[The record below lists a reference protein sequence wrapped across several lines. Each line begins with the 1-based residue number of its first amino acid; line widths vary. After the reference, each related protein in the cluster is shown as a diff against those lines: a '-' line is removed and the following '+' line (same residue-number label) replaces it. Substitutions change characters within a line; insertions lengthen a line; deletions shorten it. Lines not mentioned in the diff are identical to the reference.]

1 MFATLAGV
9 MVVALVGS
17 LPAARSGIRLP
28 LVLGELLA
36 GIVVG
41 VSGLGWVDASEPTLD
56 AVAQVGFAL
65 VMFVAG
71 THVPIRD
78 ARLRPALWR
87 GLVRAVLVGVLAVP
101 AGIGIARLFDAPH
114 PALFAV
120 LIASS
125 SAALVLP
132 IVDAAGIDG
141 PELLPLLVQVAVADT
156 VCIVALPLVIDPPRA
171 LRAGLGAVAVIAC
184 AAVVFVAL
192 RQLERTGMRRR
203 VHHVSKERKLAIELR
218 VSLTVLF
225 ALGALAVW
233 THVSV
238 MLAGFALGLA
248 VAAVG
253 EPRRLAGQLFAV
265 TEGFFAPVFY
275 VWIGASIDV
284 RALWEEPSRIGLG
297 VALGTAAVLVH
308 LVPRATGQPFALGAL
323 SATQLGIPLAA
334 VTIGVAGGLL
344 SQADAAA
351 LVLGA
356 LATIV
361 AAAIAAA
368 VAAPRRHPGPD
379 AQSPDA

>member
-1 MFATLAGV
+1 MFETLALV

-28 LVLGELLA
+28 LVLGELFA
-36 GIVVG
+36 GIVIG
-41 VSGLGWVDASEPTLD
+41 VSGFGWIDAGEPTLD

-78 ARLRPALWR
+78 ARLRPALWK
-87 GLVRAVLVGVLAVP
+87 GIARAALVGLLAVP
-101 AGIGIARLFDAPH
+101 AGIGLARLFDAPH

-132 IVDAAGIDG
+132 IVDASGMG
-141 PELLPLLVQVAVADT
+141 GRELLPLLVQVAVADT
-156 VCIVALPLVIDPPRA
+156 VCIVALPLVIDPPGAPRA
-171 LRAGLGAVAVIAC
+171 AAGALVVIAC
-184 AAVVFVAL
+184 AAVVFAAL
-192 RQLERTGMRRR
+192 RQLERSGMRRR
-203 VHHVSKERKLAIELR
+203 VHHVSKDRKLAVELR
-218 VSLTVLF
+218 VSLAVLF
-225 ALGALAVW
+225 GLGALAVW
-233 THVSV
+233 THASV

-284 RALWEEPSRIGLG
+284 RMLWDDPSRIGLG
-297 VALGTAAVLVH
+297 VALGAVAVLVH
-308 LVPRATGQPFALGAL
+308 LVPRATGQPLTLGTL

-334 VTIGVAGGLL
+334 VTIGSAGGLL
-344 SQADAAA
+344 SPADAAA

-356 LATIV
+356 LVTIV

-368 VAAPRRHPGPD
+368 AATPRRTEAVD
-379 AQSPDA
+379 S